1 MLRFAAVS
9 ARAMHGHPAGMRG
22 RVSGRTGARLWHARV
37 AATPEAPFVIDR
49 GRTWTFAEAD
59 ERMRSLAGGLQGLG
73 VGRGTRVLVGMGNGA
88 QTLLVHAALRELAA
102 VIVPLMP
109 GLTFAELEY
118 QVNHSGARVLITD
131 GLVAATLLPRLGE
144 LTAIASIVAGDSDAA
159 DLAREGPC
167 AVTELAELSAHRPL
181 ARRGGADE
189 LEPFAIFYTSGSTGA
204 PKGVVLPAGALASAG
219 AGYADRFEV
228 DRDDTYIL
236 PMPMAHVV
244 GGVTVQGI
252 VLYTGCRLAIVDH
265 FSPSRFWPQVQ
276 ETGGTVSILFPA
288 HLNLLLELERDGPAP
303 NETPFRLVITHQW
316 IERFRARFGVE
327 LGLCWGMTET
337 GAASAGSLPG
347 YQGERGGGYIGPPM
361 HDVEVSVVD
370 EDYRP
375 VPAGVEGEI
384 CLRHE
389 HQMLEYLGDRGATER
404 TVVDGW
410 VHSGDRGIIDERGH
424 LHFHGRIKN
433 MIKRSGE
440 NISPEE
446 IEAVMEAHDAVRE
459 SVVVGVPDRLRTEE
473 AAAVVVV
480 DTSRPVTPAQ
490 LSEFAAERLA
500 RFKAPRYITVRT
512 EPLPR
517 LGNGKIDR
525 QSIVRT
531 LELAEC
537 WDREADRAA
546 PRS

>member
-1 MLRFAAVS
+1 M
-9 ARAMHGHPAGMRG
+9 RA
-22 RVSGRTGARLWHARV
+22 
-37 AATPEAPFVIDR
+37 
-49 GRTWTFAEAD
+49 
-59 ERMRSLAGGLQGLG
+59 LAGGLRGLG
-73 VGRGTRVLVGMGNGA
+73 IGRGTRVLVGMGNA
-88 QTLLVHAALRELAA
+88 AETLLVHAALREWAA

-118 QVNHSGARVLITD
+118 QVNHSGARILIAD

-144 LTAIASIVAGDSDAA
+144 LTTIASIVAGDSDAA
-159 DLAREGPC
+159 DVAREGSST
-167 AVTELAELSAHRPL
+167 VTELVELLDHRPL
-181 ARRGGADE
+181 ARTGGADE

-228 DRDDTYIL
+228 GRDDTYIL

-244 GGVTVQGI
+244 GGVTVQGM
-252 VLYTGCRLAIVDH
+252 VLYTGCQLAIVDH

-288 HLNLLLELERDGPAP
+288 HLNLLLELERDAPAA

-316 IERFRARFGVE
+316 IERFRTRFGVE

-337 GAASAGSLPG
+337 GAASTGSLPG
-347 YQGERGGGYIGPPM
+347 YRGERDGGYIGPPM
-361 HDVEVSVVD
+361 RDVEVSIVD
-370 EDYRP
+370 EDFHP

-384 CLRHE
+384 CLRNE
-389 HQMLEYLGDRGATER
+389 HQMLEYLGDPAATER

-410 VHSGDRGIIDERGH
+410 VHSGDRGILDEQGH
-424 LHFHGRIKN
+424 LHFRGRIKN

-446 IEAVMEAHDAVRE
+446 IEAVLEMHEAVRE
-459 SVVVGVPDRLRTEE
+459 TVVIGVPDRLRTEE

-480 DTSRPVTPAQ
+480 DASRAVAPAQ

-537 WDREADRAA
+537 WDREAHRTV